1 MCRGEKRERERK
13 REVARKID
21 VVLLSGVSLRSIR
34 WRHVEVS
41 SSGFSLPAQLSGQKI
56 TCSRSRREID
66 FWYTRGNLEDKLCAS
81 RALLKGCVAVDVPK
95 SPGVCEERGEGSK
108 KVLHK
113 GGRKG
118 RARTLGDTRRS
129 TNDCHHSSRRCC
141 KMRERARK
149 NKKEKGERG
158 TRCEKRRE

>member
-1 MCRGEKRERERK
+1 M
-13 REVARKID
+13 
-21 VVLLSGVSLRSIR
+21 LLSGVSLRSIR

-41 SSGFSLPAQLSGQKI
+41 SSGFSLPAQLSGQKN

-66 FWYTRGNLEDKLCAS
+66 FWYTRGNLDDKLCAS
-81 RALLKGCVAVDVPK
+81 RALLKGYVAVGVPK
-95 SPGVCEERGEGSK
+95 SPGVCEERGGSRGSK

-129 TNDCHHSSRRCC
+129 TNNCHHSSRRCC
-141 KMRERARK
+141 EMRRERERTKRGKGKGGQGVK
-149 NKKEKGERG
+149 NEES
-158 TRCEKRRE
+158 RREDRREREGCTSCDERV